1 MLGKIIQIILWLL
14 AFFGIAFLVLLGAV
28 LLLIILLLFVPIRYR
43 GDFKK
48 DADSLTV
55 RARGSWL
62 LQLIRVKVEY
72 EKELLIRAYVLCF
85 KVFDSAKPVKEKKQ
99 KVVKKTKKQETEKEA
114 EKEAENK
121 ADTDSE
127 NEADKENAEADIRAV
142 AETAVEADAEKDRAA
157 DIEVDAEA
165 DIENPAGEKK
175 EEIPEQVVQ
184 KKSFFEK
191 LRIKVENI
199 LCKIRGIY
207 DRIKEVVN
215 HIGYY
220 LELLRADE
228 TKAVF
233 GKSMSRLLKVLK
245 SIRPRKLIAEL
256 VVGTG
261 SPDTTGYVMALA
273 GMMYPY
279 LGRHVN
285 IEPDFE
291 KTIFEGKITFKG
303 HVTIFV
309 LLWQALRIYFDK
321 DLRTLL
327 GKLKREDA

>member
-14 AFFGIAFLVLLGAV
+14 AFCGIALLVVLGLVLLLV
-28 LLLIILLLFVPIRYR
+28 ILLLFVPIRYR

-48 DADSLTV
+48 DADKLMV
-55 RARGSWL
+55 QVKGSWL
-62 LQLIRVKVEY
+62 LRLIRVKAEY
-72 EKELLIRAYVLCF
+72 EKEILIKVYVLCF
-85 KVFDSAKPVKEKKQ
+85 KVFDSAKPAKEKKQ
-99 KVVKKTKKQETEKEA
+99 KVVKKTGEKKAEKEVEKETEKETDT
-114 EKEAENK
+114 EAENV
-121 ADTDSE
+121 ADQEDV
-127 NEADKENAEADIRAV
+127 EADIVAAV
-142 AETAVEADAEKDRAA
+142 ENAVEADSEKNREAYNN
-157 DIEVDAEA
+157 DAE
-165 DIENPAGEKK
+165 E
-175 EEIPEQVVQ
+175 

-191 LRIKVENI
+191 LRIKVQNI
-199 LCKIRGIY
+199 FCKIKRFY
-207 DRIKEVVN
+207 DKIKEVIN
-215 HIGYY
+215 NIGYY

-228 TKAVF
+228 TKVVF

-279 LGRHVN
+279 WGRHVN

-291 KTIFEGKITFKG
+291 ETIFEGRIFFKG
-303 HVTIFV
+303 HVTLFV